1 MSELNAIE
9 EVVLQYFQALYDG
22 DVAQVEDV
30 FLPGAE
36 ICGYYEG
43 ERMHMK
49 LPAYLAVLRNMSPPR
64 LIGEDFDMRID
75 DIDHTGNVASVRTRY
90 LFEALNYTDYLTLLK
105 IDAGWKIACKAFHH
119 D

>member
-1 MSELNAIE
+1 MRPRASASACATSVPPHASDAI
-9 EVVLQYFQALYDG
+9 
-22 DVAQVEDV
+22 
-30 FLPGAE
+30 
-36 ICGYYEG
+36 
-43 ERMHMK
+43 
-49 LPAYLAVLRNMSPPR
+49 
-64 LIGEDFDMRID
+64 ID